1 MSDLEDDDNFEDYEQ
16 YNEILRHH
24 HDNQDVEGNLFNMPN
39 RIFVSNFRF
48 SKEEVVRLTDLIC
61 YDIAVNIGNQRHSP
75 EFQVNYRKCCNW

>member
-16 YNEILRHH
+16 YDEILCHH
-24 HDNQDVEGNLFNMPN
+24 CNNQDVEGNLFNMPD

-48 SKEEVVRLTDLIC
+48 SKEEVVRLTDLIR

-75 EFQVNYRKCCNW
+75 EFQVKIRTRCN